1 MRDPTEIKKR
11 DLSTPE
17 ARLAFPVH
25 AKAHFAALG
34 PGQHIGYVRTKT
46 LEYWLA
52 RYRSSHGLY
61 YKKNLGP
68 VDDGTGRSPPGSLN
82 YAQAVEVAF
91 NWFKSPMLPKRGGL
105 DIPMHVQDELVFCPV
120 GDTYTIGHALQDYV
134 EMMRIT
140 ASKSYLA
147 TNLANIN
154 YHIVPRLAQMP
165 LVDFNAQVFRQFMQ
179 EVLET
184 PPKRGR
190 RPIGPQLNLAE
201 IDEESLRKRKKT
213 LNALIGIL
221 RMTFRLAWESNNI
234 PDDKPM
240 RCLRR
245 LANAE
250 RARTAHLS
258 REEARKLVNSC
269 RDDVRNL
276 VLAALY
282 TGCRATELVRMK
294 CSDVGRDGYGVYVT
308 PVKSYRARFVFL
320 PDEAMVWFLKLV
332 EGREPESH
340 LFLRQD
346 GRPWINRSYQYE
358 FGKALHKA
366 GIPQTF
372 TFHGLRHTYAS
383 QLIQSGTTVF
393 TVAQQLGHSDPS
405 SVLRTYGHLS
415 PQIRE
420 SEIRQRFTKLS
431 ELNAETALQQ
441 RESLERWR
449 KSLHGGEWD
458 TYARI
463 TEITGKRSAEA
474 PPLIEDRLAPATKQ
488 YPTKYGRLWPVD
500 SRH

>member
-11 DLSTPE
+11 DISTPD
-17 ARLAFPVH
+17 ARLAFPMH
-25 AKAHFAALG
+25 AKPHYAALG

-46 LEYWLA
+46 KEYWLA
-52 RYRSSHGLY
+52 RHRSSHGLY
-61 YKKNLGP
+61 HKKKLGP
-68 VDDGTGRSPPGSLN
+68 VDDGTGRNLPDALD
-82 YAQAVEVAF
+82 YRQAVEAAF
-91 NWFKSPMLPKRGGL
+91 RWFAAPTLPKRGGW
-105 DIPMHVQDELVFCPV
+105 DFPVRVQDELIFCPV
-120 GDTYTIGHALQDYV
+120 GSVFTIGHALRDYV

-154 YHIVPRLAQMP
+154 YHIVPRLAQLP
-165 LVDFNAQVFRQFMQ
+165 LVDFNVQIFRQFMQ
-179 EVLET
+179 DVLET
-184 PPKRGR
+184 PPKRGK
-190 RPIGPQLNLAE
+190 RPVGAQLHLAE
-201 IDEESLRKRKKT
+201 IDEEALRKRKKT

-221 RMTFRLAWESNNI
+221 RMAFRLAWEGNKI

-245 LANAE
+245 LANTE
-250 RARTAHLS
+250 RARTAHLN
-258 REEARKLVNSC
+258 RDEARRLVDCC

-276 VLAALY
+276 VLGALY

-320 PDEAMVWFLKLV
+320 PDEAMFWFLKLA
-332 EGREPESH
+332 EGRDPDGPI
-340 LFLRQD
+340 FLRQD
-346 GRPWINRSYQYE
+346 GKHWINRSYQYE
-358 FGKALHKA
+358 FGKALLKA
-366 GIPQTF
+366 EISQTF

-393 TVAQQLGHSDPS
+393 TVAQQLGHADPS

-420 SEIRQRFTKLS
+420 SEIRQRFTKLD
-431 ELNAETALQQ
+431 ERNAENAMKQGQ
-441 RESLERWR
+441 YLELWR
-449 KSLHGGEWD
+449 RSLHGGNWD

-463 TEITGKRSAEA
+463 SDLTGQRSPEA
-474 PPLIEDRLAPATKQ
+474 APMLEDRLAPATKQ
-488 YPTKYGRLWPVD
+488 YPTKYGRLWPKD
-500 SRH
+500 YSS